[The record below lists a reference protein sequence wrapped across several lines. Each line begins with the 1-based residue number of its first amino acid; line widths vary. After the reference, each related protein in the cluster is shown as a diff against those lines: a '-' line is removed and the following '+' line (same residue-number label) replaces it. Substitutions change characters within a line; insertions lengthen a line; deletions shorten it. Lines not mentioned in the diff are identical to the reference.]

1 MAGNLSSRLHQDGVN
16 VSTAAIFLIL
26 YLIPVLS
33 FAGTTGTY
41 MLLHGESL
49 SHPLI
54 NVVLLIVVSGFIV
67 SSYLSVKLIS
77 KFVSEKVMCFGI
89 VFTVLAWLLGV
100 IAVMFY
106 LVMFKDIFSI

>member
-16 VSTAAIFLIL
+16 VSTATIFLIL

-33 FAGTTGTY
+33 FAGTIGTY

-49 SHPLI
+49 SHPFI
-54 NVVLLIVVSGFIV
+54 NVVLLIVASGFIV
-67 SSYLSVKLIS
+67 SSYHCVKVIS
-77 KFVSEKVMCFGI
+77 KFVCEKVMYLGI

-100 IAVMFY
+100 IAVVFY
-106 LVMFKDIFSI
+106 LVMFKDLFSI

>member
-1 MAGNLSSRLHQDGVN
+1 M
-16 VSTAAIFLIL
+16 STAAIFLIL

-33 FAGTTGTY
+33 FAGTIGTY

-54 NVVLLIVVSGFIV
+54 NVVLLIVASGFIV

-77 KFVSEKVMCFGI
+77 KLVSEKVMYFGI
-89 VFTVLAWLLGV
+89 VFYCISLAIRRDCGGVLSCDV
-100 IAVMFY
+100 
-106 LVMFKDIFSI
+106 